1 MPAVLVAA
9 AARKESKMRHQ
20 SIALFGGSGFIGS
33 HLANAL
39 VAAGKRVRIATRKRS
54 HAGHL
59 TLLPLDVIEL
69 DVFDPVELARF
80 VEGADAAINLVGT
93 LHGRRGQP
101 YGPEFAKLHV
111 ELPSKIAAACEG
123 KGVHRLIHLSAINA
137 DSKGPSMYLRSKG
150 DGEKAV
156 LAAAQLATTI
166 FRPSVVF
173 GPEDRFLNTFAA
185 LARIFPVL
193 PLAKPD
199 AKFQP
204 IYVGDV
210 VKAIIETL
218 ELDAAHGRIYELG
231 GPTVYTLESI
241 VRLCAEMAGRHPRIV
256 RLPDALAYM
265 QALTFERMPG
275 EPLITRD
282 NLDSMSL
289 DAVMSGPLDSEL
301 NLEPATIEAIAPLY
315 LNDASL
321 RSRFGVFRA
330 TAGR

>member
-1 MPAVLVAA
+1 
-9 AARKESKMRHQ
+9 MRHQ
-20 SIALFGGSGFIGS
+20 SIALIGGSGFIGR

-39 VAAGKRVRIATRKRS
+39 VAAGKNVRVATRRRS
-54 HAGHL
+54 HASHL
-59 TLLPLDVIEL
+59 TMLPLDVIEL
-69 DVFDPVELARF
+69 DVFDHIELARF
-80 VEGADAAINLVGT
+80 VEGADAVINLVGT
-93 LHGRRGQP
+93 LHGRRGTP

-137 DSKGPSMYLRSKG
+137 DPNGPSMYLRSKG

-156 LAAAQLATTI
+156 RAAAQLATTI

-173 GPEDRFLNTFAA
+173 GPEDHFLNTFAV
-185 LARIFPVL
+185 LERLFPVL

-204 IYVGDV
+204 VYVGDV
-210 VKAIIETL
+210 VKAIVGTL
-218 ELDAAHGRIYELG
+218 DLDAAHGKTYELG
-231 GPTVYTLESI
+231 GPTVYTLEAL
-241 VRLCAEMAGRHPRIV
+241 VRYCGEVIGRRARIV

-265 QALTFERMPG
+265 QALTFESLPG

-282 NLDSMSL
+282 NLDSMSR
-289 DAVMSGPLDSEL
+289 DAVLSGPLAPEL
-301 NLEPATIEAIAPLY
+301 DLTPVAVEAIAPTY

-321 RSRFGVFRA
+321 RSRFNVFRT

>member
-1 MPAVLVAA
+1 
-9 AARKESKMRHQ
+9 MRHQ
-20 SIALFGGSGFIGS
+20 SIALIGGSGFIGR

-39 VAAGKRVRIATRKRS
+39 VAAGKNVRVATRRRS
-54 HAGHL
+54 HASHL
-59 TLLPLDVIEL
+59 TMLPLDVIEL
-69 DVFDPVELARF
+69 DVFDHIELARF
-80 VEGADAAINLVGT
+80 VEGADAVINLVGT
-93 LHGRRGQP
+93 LHGRRGTP

-111 ELPSKIAAACEG
+111 ELPSKVAAACEG

-137 DSKGPSMYLRSKG
+137 DPNGPSMYLRSKG

-156 LAAAQLATTI
+156 RAAAQLATTI

-173 GPEDRFLNTFAA
+173 GPEDHFLNTFAV
-185 LARIFPVL
+185 LERLFPVL

-204 IYVGDV
+204 VYVGDV
-210 VKAIIETL
+210 VKAIVGTL
-218 ELDAAHGRIYELG
+218 DLDAAHGKTYELG
-231 GPTVYTLESI
+231 GPTVYTLEAL
-241 VRLCAEMAGRHPRIV
+241 VRYCGEVIGRQARIV

-265 QALTFERMPG
+265 QALTFESLPG

-282 NLDSMSL
+282 NLDSMSR
-289 DAVMSGPLDSEL
+289 DAVLSGPLAPEL
-301 NLEPATIEAIAPLY
+301 DLTPVAVEAIAPTY

-321 RSRFGVFRA
+321 RSRFNVFRT